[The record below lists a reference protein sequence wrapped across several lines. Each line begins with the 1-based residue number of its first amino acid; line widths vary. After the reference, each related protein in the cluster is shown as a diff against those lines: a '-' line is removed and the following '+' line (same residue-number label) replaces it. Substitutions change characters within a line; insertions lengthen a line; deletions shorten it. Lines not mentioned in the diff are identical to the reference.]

1 MGGQKKPTISKL
13 KKMLEGKKRKS
24 EKEEVRKVEYGVII
38 DEATRK
44 ELIGFIKNSKYVT
57 PSMVSRKA
65 EIKISEARRFLKELE
80 NQGMIRLELK
90 NRELEVYVPVKAA

>member
-24 EKEEVRKVEYGVII
+24 DREEVRKVEYGVII

-44 ELIGFIKNSKYVT
+44 ELIGFIKSSKYVT

>member
-24 EKEEVRKVEYGVII
+24 DREEVRKVEYGVII